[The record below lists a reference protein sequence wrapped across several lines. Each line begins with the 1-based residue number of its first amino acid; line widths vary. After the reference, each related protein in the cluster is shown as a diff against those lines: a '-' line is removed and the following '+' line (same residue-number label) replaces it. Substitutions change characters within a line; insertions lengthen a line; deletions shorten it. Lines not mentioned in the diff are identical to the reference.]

1 MKSVKIT
8 SNHFSVLEKM
18 KLGEIDRKN
27 LYIKTYEKGEY
38 IFYQNEEIK
47 NILIIYSGKV
57 GVTLDSS
64 KGHRLLLAI
73 YSPNSMLG
81 DIEFF
86 NKSCTV
92 SNAQALSDT
101 AVICISYSDIEKL
114 RNHNEFIYLLGQI
127 LAKKLTRNIKNNS
140 INILNAADIKIAAYI
155 AGICENNIFDVNLSK
170 LSELLGISY
179 RHLLRRLKAFCENGY
194 LLKIKDAYKITDLNS
209 LKELAGD
216 YYITDD
222 WQI

>member
-1 MKSVKIT
+1 MKPLKMTPKHLLMLSKI
-8 SNHFSVLEKM
+8 
-18 KLGEIDRKN
+18 KLSEIDSKY
-27 LYIKTYEKGEY
+27 LYIKTYKKGEY

-47 NILIIYSGKV
+47 NIFIIYSGKI
-57 GVTLDSS
+57 GITLDSS

-73 YSPNSMLG
+73 YSPNSILG

-86 NKSCTV
+86 SNDCTAT
-92 SNAQALSDT
+92 NAQALSDA
-101 AVICISYSDIEKL
+101 AVICLPYSDIEKL
-114 RNHNEFIYLLGQI
+114 QNHSGFTYLLGQI
-127 LAKKLTRNIKNNS
+127 LAKKLTRSIKNNS

-155 AGICENNIFDVNLSK
+155 AGTCENGIFDVNLSK

-179 RHLLRRLKAFCENGY
+179 RHLLRRIKFFCEKGY
-194 LLKIKDAYKITDLNS
+194 LLKVNDIYKIINPDF